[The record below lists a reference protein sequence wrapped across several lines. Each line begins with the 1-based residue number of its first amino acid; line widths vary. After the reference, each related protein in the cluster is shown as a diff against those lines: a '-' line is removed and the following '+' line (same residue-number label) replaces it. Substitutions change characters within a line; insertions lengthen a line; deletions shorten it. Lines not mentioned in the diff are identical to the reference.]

1 VTYAIPIELRE
12 YEEQELAYDQLLP
25 KDAERLWRH
34 HGKQVAVEYP
44 TPAND
49 QLWRLT
55 SQGWAGYLPVST
67 SLALRLQPKA
77 PIENIFRMLE
87 VAFGLKSF
95 HLLDGLSD
103 CRSLAEFFERLAHVL
118 ARRVLAR
125 SRKGLYRSYVNHEDR
140 LAAVRGRIDLPKVT
154 RAPWRTRL
162 DCRFQEHTADVPDN
176 RIVLW
181 TLDRIRKNA
190 ACRRDEVRQ
199 AVRGAFHRLHGAVTL
214 APATAADCHGR
225 TYTRLN
231 DDYRAL
237 HALCRFFLE
246 TTGPTHHA
254 GDRRNLPFLVNMASL
269 FELYVAEWL
278 RANLPAP
285 RTVVAQKT
293 VPLATEP
300 ALQFVIDLVLYDRPG
315 GSPLAV
321 LDTKYKNKP
330 RPSTEDVAQV
340 VAYAEAVGC
349 AEAFLIYP
357 EPLDKPLDATVGG
370 IRVRTVAYDAAGD
383 LEEAGRGLLERLGAV
398 EAHCTRR
405 NVTRFR

>member
-1 VTYAIPIELRE
+1 MTAPATIELRE
-12 YEEQELAYDQLLP
+12 YERFPLAREALRP
-25 KDAERLWRH
+25 EDAEILWQRH
-34 HGKQVAVEYP
+34 AQQVAVDFP
-44 TPAND
+44 TPASD
-49 QLWRLT
+49 QQWRLT
-55 SQGWAGYLPVST
+55 AQGWAGYLPVSPT
-67 SLALRLQPKA
+67 LALRLHPKVG
-77 PIENIFRMLE
+77 IENIFRMLE

-95 HLLDGLSD
+95 QLLDGLAD
-103 CRSLAEFFERLAHVL
+103 CRSLEEFFERLAHVL

-125 SRKGLYRSYVNHEDR
+125 SRKGLYRSYVDHEDR
-140 LAAVRGRIDLPKVT
+140 PAAVRGRIDLPKVT

-190 ACRRDEVRQ
+190 ACRRDDVRQ

-278 RANLPAP
+278 RANLPAH
-285 RTVVAQKT
+285 RTIVAQQT
-293 VPLATEP
+293 VPLATDP
-300 ALQFVIDLVLYDRPG
+300 ALQFVIDLVLYDRPRDRTE
-315 GSPLAV
+315 PRPIAV

-330 RPSTEDVAQV
+330 SPSTADVAQV

-349 AEAFLIYP
+349 AEAFLVYP
-357 EPLDKPLDATVGG
+357 VALDKPLDTRIGG
-370 IRVRTVAYDAAGD
+370 IRVRTVAYDVAGD
-383 LEEAGRGLLERLGAV
+383 LEVAGRRLLERLV
-398 EAHCTRR
+398 
-405 NVTRFR
+405 

>member
-1 VTYAIPIELRE
+1 MIELRE
-12 YEEQELAYDQLLP
+12 FEPHRLAEGALRP
-25 KDAERLWRH
+25 EDAERLRH
-34 HGKQVAVEYP
+34 RHSSQVAVAYP

-49 QLWRLT
+49 RRWALT
-55 SQGWAGYLPVST
+55 AQGWAGYLPVSPT
-67 SLALRLQPKA
+67 LALRLHPKVG
-77 PIENIFRMLE
+77 IENIFRMLE

-95 HLLDGLSD
+95 HLLDGLAD
-103 CRSLAEFFERLAHVL
+103 CRSLEEFFERLAHVL

-125 SRKGLYRSYVNHEDR
+125 SRKGLYRCYVDHEDR
-140 LAAVRGRIDLPKVT
+140 LAAIRGRIDLPKVT

-231 DDYRAL
+231 EDYRAL

-246 TTGPTHHA
+246 TTGPTHQA

-278 RANLPAP
+278 RANLPVP
-285 RTVVAQKT
+285 RTIAAQET
-293 VPLATEP
+293 VPLATDP

-315 GSPLAV
+315 GRPIAV
-321 LDTKYKNKP
+321 LDTKYKNRP

-349 AEAFLIYP
+349 AEAFLVYP
-357 EPLDKPLDATVGG
+357 VAMDKPLDTRVGG
-370 IRVRTVAYDAAGD
+370 IRVRTVAYDVAGD
-383 LEEAGRGLLERLGAV
+383 LEAAGRGLLERLDFV
-398 EAHCTRR
+398 ETHRTDRK
-405 NVTRFR
+405 VTLFR